1 MNNNRWQALWLY
13 GVIVV
18 CVLLVATTLAS
29 IGPFNLRNESNFAAL
44 WSGMLLLLVAIH
56 AFDGR
61 AQHRTDNPVVGR
73 AWLIISLILVTL
85 SFDEIGSLHERLPS
99 ETHLQYWLWV
109 LPFALV
115 YAGMAAYALVVLYRT
130 EQTRWSAKLIGGGK
144 G

>member
-1 MNNNRWQALWLY
+1 MMNNKEWQALWLY

-18 CVLLVATTLAS
+18 CILLVAATLAS
-29 IGPFNLRNESNFAAL
+29 IGPFNLRDESNFAAL

-85 SFDEIGSLHERLPS
+85 SFDEIGS
-99 ETHLQYWLWV
+99 
-109 LPFALV
+109 
-115 YAGMAAYALVVLYRT
+115 
-130 EQTRWSAKLIGGGK
+130 
-144 G
+144 